1 MPWLEDRLGRVI
13 LTFRT
18 TGDKPDQRKAPKEFN
33 LDEGTCHRTRR
44 GAVAKRRARTKFIKW
59 NRCDDQQ
66 VHKCNECCDASPK
79 YSTEEQDDA
88 ATSQEMGGGR
98 ICPPAT
104 T

>member
-1 MPWLEDRLGRVI
+1 MPWLDDRFGRI
-13 LTFRT
+13 FLTFRT
-18 TGDKPDQRKAPKEFN
+18 TGDKPDQRKAINESK
-33 LDEGTCHRTRR
+33 LGEGTCHRIRR
-44 GAVAKRRARTKFIKW
+44 GAVAKRRVKTKFIRW

-79 YSTEEQDDA
+79 YSTEEKDDA